1 MTPREKLHQLVDDF
15 SEAEAEAA
23 LIRLERDRERLQEWA
38 AAEGRDEVED
48 SWALNNARE
57 AIREEPW

>member
-1 MTPREKLHQLVDDF
+1 MTPREKLHQLVDEF
-15 SEAEAEAA
+15 SEQEAEAA
-23 LIRLERDRERLQEWA
+23 LIRLERDREQVQQWA
-38 AAEGRDEVED
+38 ATDARGQDED